1 MRTLWMV
8 VFLLTGSYANS
19 QVAAKDTLKPKP
31 DITHF
36 LKIIDGTYGDTLT
49 RHVWLL
55 GNPDCHRCE
64 EVKAKFK
71 EYSID
76 FLEYDVRESEILGI
90 AYELV
95 RKYEKSEKLSFS
107 FPIVVVN
114 TRVYYN
120 FPDIGVMVEEIRKSN
135 TRN

>member
-1 MRTLWMV
+1 MRTLWIFL
-8 VFLLTGSYANS
+8 FLLTGFLANS
-19 QVAAKDTLKPKP
+19 QTAAKDTITPKP

-49 RHVWLL
+49 QHVWLL

-64 EVKAKFK
+64 DVKAKFK
-71 EYSID
+71 EFSIA
-76 FLEYDVRESEILGI
+76 FTEYDVRNSEILGI

-120 FPDIGVMVEEIRKSN
+120 FPDIAVMVEEIRKGK
-135 TRN
+135 